1 MSSDPSILTVPSS
14 NTHNS
19 LLARFALSQCPHV
32 RPETRRLAET
42 WPEQW
47 KPEVLLVIDA
57 LAISTEQLTD
67 RLTDVMSSAF
77 ETVPE
82 LGGRKAEVQVVK

>member
-1 MSSDPSILTVPSS
+1 M
-14 NTHNS
+14 
-19 LLARFALSQCPHV
+19 
-32 RPETRRLAET
+32 
-42 WPEQW
+42 
-47 KPEVLLVIDA
+47 IDA